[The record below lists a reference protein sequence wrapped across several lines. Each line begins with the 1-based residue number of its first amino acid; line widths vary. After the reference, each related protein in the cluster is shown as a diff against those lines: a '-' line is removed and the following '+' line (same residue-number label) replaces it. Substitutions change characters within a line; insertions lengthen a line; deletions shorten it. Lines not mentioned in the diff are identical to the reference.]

1 MNGEERVIAA
11 GSKRAPRL
19 NLSAYA
25 PELPRF
31 ASSVPADALKSQAGG
46 IRTALLAPKTPRRG
60 KKKEPGDDSAGSQSE
75 ELLGRLPRCTCRF
88 WGTEKEVEMKAG
100 WAGAA
105 RFSCKPTGKGS
116 QNQAPG
122 GTRLGTTR
130 RSKGW
135 EKTQTLSPR
144 RAPSCKALA
153 KEADPHGHGW
163 CTEHPELSFILPL
176 PAGFRHSTAFPGRA
190 TPWGCNDPSGLP
202 FQPQKEDFV
211 TAHSIRGAP
220 HRSQPPPR
228 TQFNIFHLLNPARRA
243 QPPAGE
249 GPTASQGAPQGFG
262 DHPFVPRMLLTPP
275 RSTADFAPR
284 LQAGMEQGC

>member
-1 MNGEERVIAA
+1 
-11 GSKRAPRL
+11 
-19 NLSAYA
+19 
-25 PELPRF
+25 
-31 ASSVPADALKSQAGG
+31 
-46 IRTALLAPKTPRRG
+46 
-60 KKKEPGDDSAGSQSE
+60 
-75 ELLGRLPRCTCRF
+75 
-88 WGTEKEVEMKAG
+88 MKAG

-122 GTRLGTTR
+122 GTRLRTTC

-135 EKTQTLSPR
+135 EKTQTLSPC

-228 TQFNIFHLLNPARRA
+228 TQFNIFHLLNPLKGLSHQLGKAQQPAREPRRDLGTI
-243 QPPAGE
+243 PS
-249 GPTASQGAPQGFG
+249 SQGCSSPLQG
-262 DHPFVPRMLLTPP
+262 
-275 RSTADFAPR
+275 PR
-284 LQAGMEQGC
+284 LTLHHGSGQGWSKDANGTWRCKTLNFAL